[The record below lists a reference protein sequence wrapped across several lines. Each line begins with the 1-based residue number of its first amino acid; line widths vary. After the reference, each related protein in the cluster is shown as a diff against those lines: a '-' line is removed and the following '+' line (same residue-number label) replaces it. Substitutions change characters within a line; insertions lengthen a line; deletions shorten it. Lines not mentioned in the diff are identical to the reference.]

1 MPTYSKFKRPRI
13 ELNQRLLLATNVFDL
28 LSEDHDCF
36 AYQKIFKD
44 IDTSSIENKYHHL
57 GQHAYHP
64 KLMVS
69 ILIYAYSNGVF
80 SSREIERHCHQDLAF
95 MYISQNNCPN
105 FRVLGDFRKNN
116 LKFFHDCFKLS
127 VKMAIDLQMASLG
140 HISLDGSKFKAN
152 SSKHKAMSYG
162 RLKAKESKLA
172 EEIEGLTKKACKC
185 DAEENKDYLEQ
196 SGYSISDDLAFKQNR
211 LNTMSTAKI
220 ALEKRE
226 AEINPEQPIADK
238 KQISFTDYDARIMKT
253 KGGYEYSYN
262 PQISVDKDQ
271 QIIVGQHVSQ
281 NANDL
286 QEVEPALAAIT
297 DATDGHLINEMSLD
311 NGYNSGSNLD
321 ALNKANIDAYVA
333 TDRQEKPD
341 INALEHSDRKFVKAD
356 FIYLEEEDNFQC
368 PGGEKLTT
376 APDSKAKKKTY
387 KANKNICQ
395 ECVYKSRCYSSKKRP
410 GRIIQTDKH
419 EALRQTMNKR
429 MATAQAQKRY
439 DARKITVE
447 PAFGHIKNS
456 GFRGFSLR
464 GIKKVAGEFSLMCA
478 AYNFKKMVRAG
489 MAGSI
494 HLKNEN
500 RSLYV
505 G

>member
-1 MPTYSKFKRPRI
+1 MAPVPKFKTPPV
-13 ELNQRLLLATNVFDL
+13 EFNQQLLLATNVFDL
-28 LSEDHDCF
+28 LYEGHDCF
-36 AYQKIFKD
+36 AYEKILKD
-44 IDTSSIENKYHHL
+44 IDTSSLEITYHRL

-64 KLMVS
+64 KLIVS
-69 ILIYAYSNGVF
+69 ILIYAYSHGVF

-127 VKMAIDLQMASLG
+127 VKMAINLQMASLG

-162 RLKAKESKLA
+162 RLKAKESKLTK
-172 EEIEGLTKKACKC
+172 EIKALTKKACEC
-185 DAEENKDYLEQ
+185 DTEEDKDYLEQ
-196 SGYSISDDLAFKQNR
+196 SGYSILDDLAFKQDR
-211 LNTMSTAKI
+211 LNRISAAKI

-226 AEINPEQPIADK
+226 AEINPDQPIEDK

-253 KGGYEYSYN
+253 KGAYEYSYN

-286 QEVEPALAAIT
+286 QEVEPALAAIAE
-297 DATDGHLINEMSLD
+297 ATDGHIINEMSLD

-341 INALEHSDRKFVKAD
+341 KNALEHSDRKFVKAD
-356 FIYLEEEDNFQC
+356 FIYLEGDDIFQC
-368 PGGEKLTT
+368 PAGEKLITD
-376 APDSKAKKKTY
+376 PNSKAKKKTY
-387 KANKNICQ
+387 KANKKICQ
-395 ECVYKSRCYSSKKRP
+395 ECIYKLRCYSSKKRP

-419 EALRQTMNKR
+419 EALRQAMNKK
-429 MATAQAQKRY
+429 MATAQAKKKY

-464 GIKKVAGEFSLMCA
+464 GIEKVAGEFSLMCA
-478 AYNFKKMVRAG
+478 AYNFKKMVRAA

-494 HLKNEN
+494 HLKNAN
-500 RSLYV
+500 RS
-505 G
+505 

>member
-1 MPTYSKFKRPRI
+1 MTQEPKFKTPPV
-13 ELNQRLLLATNVFDL
+13 EFNQRLLLATNVLDL
-28 LSEDHDCF
+28 LSESHDCF
-36 AYQKIFKD
+36 VYEKILIG
-44 IDTSSIENKYHHL
+44 IDTSSLENKYHRL

-64 KLMVS
+64 KLIVS
-69 ILIYAYSNGVF
+69 ILIYAYSHGVF

-127 VKMAIDLQMASLG
+127 VKMAIKWEMASLG

-162 RLKAKESKLA
+162 RLKAKESKLTK
-172 EEIEGLTKKACKC
+172 EIEELTRKALQC
-185 DAEENKDYLEQ
+185 DSEENEDYLEQ
-196 SGYSISDDLAFKQNR
+196 NSYSISEDLAFKQER
-211 LNTMSTAKI
+211 LDKISAAKI

-226 AEINPEQPIADK
+226 EEVNPDQPIDDK

-253 KGGYEYSYN
+253 KGSYEYSYN
-262 PQISVDKDQ
+262 PQISVDKDH

-281 NANDL
+281 NANDF
-286 QEVEPALAAIT
+286 QEVEPALAAIAE
-297 DATDGHLINEMSLD
+297 ATDGHIINEMSLD

-321 ALNKANIDAYVA
+321 ALNAGNIDAYVA
-333 TDRQEKPD
+333 TDRQDKPD
-341 INALEHSDRKFVKAD
+341 KNALAHSERKFVKAD
-356 FIYLEEEDNFQC
+356 FIYLEEEDSFQC
-368 PGGEKLTT
+368 PAGKKLTT
-376 APDSKAKKKTY
+376 DPNSKAKKKTY
-387 KANKNICQ
+387 QANKKTCQ
-395 ECVYKSRCYSSKKRP
+395 ECIYQSRCYSSKKRP
-410 GRIIQTDKH
+410 GRMIQTDKH
-419 EALRQTMNKR
+419 EALRQAMNKK

-447 PAFGHIKNS
+447 PVFGHIKNS

-464 GIKKVAGEFSLMCA
+464 GIEKVAGEFSLMCA
-478 AYNFKKMVRAG
+478 AYNFKKMVRAA

-494 HLKNEN
+494 RLKKAN
-500 RSLYV
+500 RL
-505 G
+505 